1 MRDNGG
7 TPTMRTLD
15 INLQIEAMKHETK
28 AQPISNLRTSIR
40 YASPDAKLDDAK
52 KLAKVIPA
60 AAFRKTANG
69 IQMTAYNGIIQ
80 IEVNHLAN
88 LMEVNRVKQ
97 EAEELSQT
105 YLAFMGSSGHS
116 VKIWVRFTRPDKSL
130 PKNRE
135 EAEIFQAH
143 AYRKAVSLYQPI
155 LSYSI
160 ELKNPALE
168 QFCRQTYDPELYYN
182 PDSTIMYMRQPME
195 MPSETTYQEAVQA
208 ETSPFKRLIP
218 GYDSLETLSALFE
231 VALNKACQ
239 SLSELQPGIYP
250 RSDEDLKPLL
260 VQLAENCFQAGI
272 PEEETARWAIAHLY
286 RQKKE
291 FLIRQ
296 TVQSVYTI
304 AKGFGKKSPLSAEQ
318 ELELRTEEFMQRRYE
333 FRYNTMTTVTEYR
346 ERNTFCFYFRPLSS
360 RVRNSIAMNARLE
373 GLSLWDRDV
382 VRYLDSDRIPIF
394 NPIEDFL
401 FGLDVRWDG
410 HDRIPIFNPIEDF
423 LFGLDVRW
431 DGHDRIRELAA
442 RGPCNNRHWAD
453 LFYRWFLNMVAHWR
467 QTDRKYANCTVP
479 LLVGPQAYRKST
491 FCRSLLP
498 PELQAYYTDRID
510 FSNKRD
516 TEISLNR
523 FALINMDEFDQNR
536 VNQQAFLKHILQK
549 PIVNVRRPHGTAT
562 QEMRRY
568 ASFIGTSNHKD
579 LLTDTSGS
587 RRYIVVD
594 VTGPIDCSPIDY
606 EQLYAQAMH
615 DLYKGER
622 YWFDPED
629 EKVMNES
636 NQEFQVMPIAEQ
648 LFHEYFRA
656 ATEGEECEQFL
667 AIEILEQ
674 VQHDSKIRVSDCN
687 IIQFGRILQKNRVPS
702 VHTKRGNV
710 YRVVRIKAK
719 RE

>member
-130 PKNRE
+130 PQNRE

-272 PEEETARWAIAHLY
+272 PEEETARWAIADLY

-410 HDRIPIFNPIEDF
+410 HDRI
-423 LFGLDVRW
+423 
-431 DGHDRIRELAA
+431 RELAA
-442 RGPCNNRHWAD
+442 RVPCNNRHWAD

-516 TEISLNR
+516 AEISLNR

>member
-130 PKNRE
+130 PQNRE

-410 HDRIPIFNPIEDF
+410 HDRI
-423 LFGLDVRW
+423 
-431 DGHDRIRELAA
+431 RELAA
-442 RGPCNNRHWAD
+442 RVPCNNRHWAD

-479 LLVGPQAYRKST
+479 LLIGPQAYRKST

-516 TEISLNR
+516 AEISLNR

>member
-1 MRDNGG
+1 MKLTLMRDNGG

-80 IEVNHLAN
+80 IEVHHLAN

-410 HDRIPIFNPIEDF
+410 HDRI
-423 LFGLDVRW
+423 
-431 DGHDRIRELAA
+431 REIAA
-442 RGPCNNRHWAD
+442 RVPCNNRHWAD

-516 TEISLNR
+516 AEISLNR

-648 LFHEYFRA
+648 LFHEYFRV

>member
-1 MRDNGG
+1 MKLTLMRDNGG

-52 KLAKVIPA
+52 KLTKVIPA

-272 PEEETARWAIAHLY
+272 PEEETARCAIAHLY

-346 ERNTFCFYFRPLSS
+346 ERNTFCFYFRPLS

-410 HDRIPIFNPIEDF
+410 HDRI
-423 LFGLDVRW
+423 
-431 DGHDRIRELAA
+431 RELAA
-442 RGPCNNRHWAD
+442 RVPCNNRHWAD

-516 TEISLNR
+516 AEISLNR

-536 VNQQAFLKHILQK
+536 VNQQAFLKHIFQK

>member
-346 ERNTFCFYFRPLSS
+346 ERNTFCFYFRPLNS

-382 VRYLDSDRIPIF
+382 VRYLDS
-394 NPIEDFL
+394 
-401 FGLDVRWDG
+401 
-410 HDRIPIFNPIEDF
+410 DRIPIFNPIEDF

-516 TEISLNR
+516 AEISLNR

>member
-410 HDRIPIFNPIEDF
+410 HDRI
-423 LFGLDVRW
+423 
-431 DGHDRIRELAA
+431 RELAA
-442 RGPCNNRHWAD
+442 RVPCNNRHWAD

-516 TEISLNR
+516 AELMLTR
-523 FALINMDEFDQNR
+523 FALINIDEFDSVSSAYQS
-536 VNQQAFLKHILQK
+536 FLKNVLQK
-549 PIVNVRRPHGTAT
+549 PVVNARQPYKRSIQALH
-562 QEMRRY
+562 RY
-568 ASFIGTSNHKD
+568 ASFIATCNNYD
-579 LLTDTSGS
+579 LLTDPTGS
-587 RRYIVVD
+587 RRFICIEISG
-594 VTGPIDCSPIDY
+594 TIDNSTSIDY
-606 EQLYAQAMH
+606 EQLYAQAVAA
-615 DLYKGER
+615 LKNGER
-622 YWFDPED
+622 YWFTSE
-629 EKVMNES
+629 EEFSTTRNNEV
-636 NQEFQVMPIAEQ
+636 FQQLPVEEQ
-648 LFHEYFRA
+648 LFLQYFRA
-656 ATEGEECEQFL
+656 ARPGEESLEL
-667 AIEILEQ
+667 SAIEILQYLQSE
-674 VQHDSKIRVSDCN
+674 SGIKLGNKRLTY
-687 IIQFGRILQKNRVPS
+687 FGRLLQKNKIPS
-702 VHTKRGNV
+702 RRTMKGTC
-710 YRVVRIKAK
+710 YSVVKVG
-719 RE
+719 

>member
-52 KLAKVIPA
+52 KLTK
-60 AAFRKTANG
+60 ANG

-410 HDRIPIFNPIEDF
+410 HDRI
-423 LFGLDVRW
+423 
-431 DGHDRIRELAA
+431 RELAA

-467 QTDRKYANCTVP
+467 QIDRKYANCTVP

-536 VNQQAFLKHILQK
+536 VNQQAFLKHIFQK

>member
-1 MRDNGG
+1 
-7 TPTMRTLD
+7 MRTLD

-52 KLAKVIPA
+52 KLTKVIPA

-333 FRYNTMTTVTEYR
+333 FRYNTITTVTEYR

-360 RVRNSIAMNARLE
+360 RVRNSIAMNAKLK

-401 FGLDVRWDG
+401 FGL
-410 HDRIPIFNPIEDF
+410 N
-423 LFGLDVRW
+423 VRW

-442 RGPCNNRHWAD
+442 RVPCNNRHWAD

-516 TEISLNR
+516 AEISLNR

>member
-410 HDRIPIFNPIEDF
+410 HDRI
-423 LFGLDVRW
+423 
-431 DGHDRIRELAA
+431 RELAA

-453 LFYRWFLNMVAHWR
+453 LFYRWFLNIVADWR

>member
-69 IQMTAYNGIIQ
+69 IQMPAYNGIIQ

-410 HDRIPIFNPIEDF
+410 HDRI
-423 LFGLDVRW
+423 
-431 DGHDRIRELAA
+431 RELAA
-442 RGPCNNRHWAD
+442 RVPCNNRHWAD

-516 TEISLNR
+516 AEISLNR

-674 VQHDSKIRVSDCN
+674 VQHDSKIRVSNCN

>member
-1 MRDNGG
+1 MKLTLMRDNGG

-182 PDSTIMYMRQPME
+182 LDSTIMYMRQPME

-410 HDRIPIFNPIEDF
+410 HDRI
-423 LFGLDVRW
+423 
-431 DGHDRIRELAA
+431 RELAA
-442 RGPCNNRHWAD
+442 RVPCNNRHWAD

-516 TEISLNR
+516 AEISLNR

>member
-130 PKNRE
+130 PKKRE

-346 ERNTFCFYFRPLSS
+346 ERNTFCFYFRPLNS

-410 HDRIPIFNPIEDF
+410 HDRI
-423 LFGLDVRW
+423 
-431 DGHDRIRELAA
+431 RELAA
-442 RGPCNNRHWAD
+442 RVPCNNRHWAD

-516 TEISLNR
+516 AEISLNR

-636 NQEFQVMPIAEQ
+636 NQEFQVIPIAEQ

>member
-1 MRDNGG
+1 
-7 TPTMRTLD
+7 
-15 INLQIEAMKHETK
+15 
-28 AQPISNLRTSIR
+28 
-40 YASPDAKLDDAK
+40 
-52 KLAKVIPA
+52 
-60 AAFRKTANG
+60 
-69 IQMTAYNGIIQ
+69 MTAYNGIIQ

-410 HDRIPIFNPIEDF
+410 HDRI
-423 LFGLDVRW
+423 
-431 DGHDRIRELAA
+431 RELAA
-442 RGPCNNRHWAD
+442 RVPCNNRHWAD

-491 FCRSLLP
+491 FCWSLLP
-498 PELQAYYTDRID
+498 LELQAYYTDRID

-516 TEISLNR
+516 AEISLNR

>member
-52 KLAKVIPA
+52 KLTKVIPA

-272 PEEETARWAIAHLY
+272 PEEETARCAIAHLY

-410 HDRIPIFNPIEDF
+410 HDRI
-423 LFGLDVRW
+423 
-431 DGHDRIRELAA
+431 RELAA
-442 RGPCNNRHWAD
+442 RVPCNNRHWAD

-516 TEISLNR
+516 AEISLNR

-536 VNQQAFLKHILQK
+536 VNQQAFLKHIFQK

-674 VQHDSKIRVSDCN
+674 V
-687 IIQFGRILQKNRVPS
+687 PS

>member
-130 PKNRE
+130 PQNRE

-410 HDRIPIFNPIEDF
+410 HDRI
-423 LFGLDVRW
+423 
-431 DGHDRIRELAA
+431 RELAA
-442 RGPCNNRHWAD
+442 RVPCNNRHWAD

-516 TEISLNR
+516 AEISLNR

-536 VNQQAFLKHILQK
+536 VNQQAFLKHIFQK